1 MKKYTSPKG
10 WIIVPAGNQMP
21 ELFISP
27 EGIYYKRKR
36 NREKVDATV
45 QTKYGIAELR
55 KWVGSPQEQK
65 TSHSIK
71 TTFERKLN
79 KGKHQKKKK

>member
-1 MKKYTSPKG
+1 MKKYTSSEG

-45 QTKYGIAELR
+45 QTKYGIMELR
-55 KWVGSPQEQK
+55 KWVGSPQELR
-65 TSHSIK
+65 TSYYVK
-71 TTFERKLN
+71 EAFKRKLN
-79 KGKHQKKKK
+79 ERKHQKKKK